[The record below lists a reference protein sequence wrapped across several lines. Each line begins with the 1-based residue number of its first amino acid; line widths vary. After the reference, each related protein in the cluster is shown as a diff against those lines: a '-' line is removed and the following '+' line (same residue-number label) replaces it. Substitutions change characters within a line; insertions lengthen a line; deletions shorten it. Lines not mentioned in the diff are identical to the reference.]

1 MNPVQDSVANTITL
15 AGLGSVLMDLQP
27 LLTFLLL
34 TTGIILNILRIRNNK
49 KSE

>member
-1 MNPVQDSVANTITL
+1 MNNVQDSVANTITL

-34 TTGIILNILRIRNNK
+34 VSGIILNITRIRNTK
-49 KSE
+49 KD